1 MQLILHHWRSLLGAI
16 LARASGLRFFRTVTP
31 LLAVLATHAF
41 MLPALSADMRP
52 PLPTIGE
59 FKADTVTHAT
69 IRLGE
74 SSTLT
79 WAIGDATKITI
90 DQGIGDVTALPSVR
104 VTPTKTTTYTLTASN
119 VRGSRT
125 ARVRVTVVVPPPSI
139 ASFTATPSS
148 VALGSSTTL
157 AWDVAGAASVKINN
171 GVGEVSGSS
180 VSVTPTATTTYTL
193 VAQNVAGSTRATT
206 RVTVVVPP
214 PVIASFTAAP
224 ASISLG
230 QSTTLSWDVS
240 GATSVAINNGVGTVT
255 GTSVSVTP
263 TKTTT
268 YTLTARNAAGAVKAT
283 ARVTVTVPPP
293 SIASFTASPASITA
307 GESTTLSWNVTGAT
321 SLSINNGV
329 GTVIGSSVRVSPSAT
344 TTYTLTAKSA
354 GGTVTAT
361 TRVTVAVAPPVISSF
376 SASPASITAGQAST
390 LSWNVSGA
398 TSLAIDHGVGTVT
411 GSNVSVSPTA
421 STTYTLTARNSAGTV
436 TAATSVAVTPST
448 GGMKYQVA
456 YDSALLGSWIRSC
469 WESETAPIY
478 SNFAA
483 EAPGRTGHA
492 IEVRFGPENGSNA
505 FGLADR
511 KPGWDTQDKYLNE
524 FRTIEFDLYVDGD
537 ATGME
542 NLEFI
547 FEDAFQS
554 DDAKLVNFIPGW
566 FDLTPA
572 ERVNRWYH
580 VVIDLEAIHPK
591 IIRFHQFLLFNAG
604 NPDSQPHFRMANVR
618 LGYVDDLVAPVV
630 TFQSATPSVSYDAM
644 TLAFTTNEF
653 ARFRIEYGRTGYTET
668 FEGPGD
674 WDGWVTAH
682 SATLP
687 GLLPGVTYQYRIVAF
702 DHRTEPGTAPN
713 FGYHTGTFTMPPAPT
728 TPPIL
733 SGLAATNVTGNSA
746 TLVWQTNRPTKAR
759 LVYRKVGGAELVR
772 TFDDY
777 ALSRSSLADLLEPNT
792 AYQGAVTVTDAFNL
806 SASQEITFTTNAAGQ
821 PTVMIVVNPA
831 QTRSIS
837 PWIYGM
843 NFYQETADQVRNLT
857 FNRQG
862 GNRWTAYNW
871 ENNASNSGA
880 DWGPYSND
888 NFLGGDT
895 IVPAEAVRSRIAEDR
910 ARNSA
915 SLISVQMQGYVA
927 ADKNGLV
934 DITAPNYL
942 SERFKPVV
950 YRKGTAFTSTPST
963 TDNAVYMDEFIWALR
978 GKFST
983 NIYADPVTPT
993 FVSLDN
999 EPDLWSLTHPQI
1011 QPQHPTAA
1019 SFIEKSVAL
1028 ARAVKDVDSS
1038 IKIFGPV
1045 NYGISGFINWQGS
1058 PGYTED
1064 YWFMDQYLQAMKT
1077 ASDSAGQRLLDVFDF
1092 HWYSEAYAGNTRIIS
1107 LSSPNLNAEQIQEIV
1122 QSPRSLWDPTYAENS
1137 WIVSYFG
1144 GPVRILPRLEAKIA
1158 AGFPG
1163 TKLAITEYDN
1173 GGHNHIAGAIAQADN
1188 LGVFGAHGVFAA
1200 NYWPLAQSYPF
1211 VQGAFKMYRDYD
1223 GNQSTFGDIS
1233 VAATSSNIAKVAA
1246 YVSRDS
1252 SHPNRL
1258 VLVVINRSF
1267 TAEDVAFNGL
1277 SASGNA
1283 KVYRMET
1290 NKSSPVFV
1298 GEVPVNLSNWV
1309 ISLPALSVS
1318 TIEITP

>member
-1 MQLILHHWRSLLGAI
+1 MIRLLQYLRSSWGAI
-16 LARASGLRFFRTVTP
+16 HTRGFERRFLSRVFS
-31 LLAVLATHAF
+31 LLAVIAFHAA
-41 MLPALSADMRP
+41 LPEAHAEYRP

-59 FKADTVTHAT
+59 FKADTVTNAT

-90 DQGIGDVTALPSVR
+90 DQGIGEVTNLPSVQVTPTQTTVYTLTASNSRGSRTARAR
-104 VTPTKTTTYTLTASN
+104 VTVVVPPPVISSFTATPATVTLGGAATLAWDVAGATSVSINNGVGVVTGSSSVSVSPTKTTTYTLTAKNAS
-119 VRGSRT
+119 GSVT
-125 ARVRVTVVVPPPSI
+125 ASTKVTVVVP
-139 ASFTATPSS
+139 
-148 VALGSSTTL
+148 L
-157 AWDVAGAASVKINN
+157 
-171 GVGEVSGSS
+171 
-180 VSVTPTATTTYTL
+180 
-193 VAQNVAGSTRATT
+193 
-206 RVTVVVPP
+206 
-214 PVIASFTAAP
+214 PVIASFAAAP
-224 ASISLG
+224 ESIPLG
-230 QSTTLSWDVS
+230 GSATLSWNVS
-240 GATSVAINNGVGTVT
+240 GATSVSINNGVGVVT
-255 GTSVSVTP
+255 ASSVSVSP

-268 YTLTARNAAGAVKAT
+268 YTLTAKNAGGSVTAT
-283 ARVTVTVPPP
+283 AKVTVVVPPP
-293 SIASFTASPASITA
+293 VISSFSAAPSSITA
-307 GESTTLSWNVTGAT
+307 GQSSTLSWSVSGAT
-321 SLSINNGV
+321 SVSINNGV
-329 GTVIGSSVRVSPSAT
+329 GTVTGSSVAVSPAQT
-344 TTYTLTAKSA
+344 TTYTLTAKNA
-354 GGTVTAT
+354 GGSVTAT

-398 TSLAIDHGVGTVT
+398 TSLAIDNGVGTVS
-411 GSNVSVSPTA
+411 GSSVSVSPTA

-436 TAATSVAVTPST
+436 TASTSVAVTTST

-492 IEVRFGPENGSNA
+492 IEVRYSAENGSNA

-524 FRTIEFDLYVDGD
+524 FRTIEFDLYVDAD
-537 ATGME
+537 STGME
-542 NLEFI
+542 NLEI
-547 FEDAFQS
+547 MFEDAFLS
-554 DDAKLVNFIPGW
+554 DDAKLVDFIPGW
-566 FDLTPA
+566 AQLTPA
-572 ERVNRWYH
+572 ERVNRWFH
-580 VVIDLEAIHPK
+580 VTIDIASLHPK
-591 IIRFHQFLLFNAG
+591 IIRFHQFLFFNNG
-604 NPDSQPHFRMANVR
+604 GPDSQPHFRMANVR
-618 LGYVDDLVAPVV
+618 VGYVDDLVAPVV

-653 ARFRIEYGRTGYTET
+653 ARFRVEYGRTGYTET

-687 GLLPGVTYQYRIVAF
+687 GLVPGVTYQYRIVAF
-702 DHRTEPGTAPN
+702 DHRTEPDAQPN
-713 FGYHTGTFTMPPAPT
+713 YGYYTGTFTMPPAPT

-733 SGLAATNVTGNSA
+733 SGLAATAITGNSA

-759 LVYRKVGGAELVR
+759 LVYHKVGGAELVR

-792 AYQGAVTVTDAFNL
+792 TYQGAVTVTDAFNL
-806 SASQEITFTTNAAGQ
+806 STSQEIAFTTNAAGQ
-821 PTVMIVVNPA
+821 PTVTIAVNPA
-831 QTRSIS
+831 QTHPIS

-895 IVPAEAVRSRIAEDR
+895 IVPAEAVRSRVAEDR

-934 DITAPNYL
+934 DIHAPNYL

-978 GKFST
+978 GKFPT
-983 NIYADPVTPT
+983 NIYSDPATPT

-1064 YWFMDQYLQAMKT
+1064 YWFMDQYLQAMKA

-1223 GNQSTFGDIS
+1223 GNLGSFGDIS

-1252 SHPNRL
+1252 NNPNRL
-1258 VLVVINRSF
+1258 VIVVINRSF
-1267 TAEDVAFNGL
+1267 TAEDVSFNGL
-1277 SASGNA
+1277 AASGNA

>member
-16 LARASGLRFFRTVTP
+16 LARASGLRFFRNLCP
-31 LLAVLATHAF
+31 LLAVLAANAF

-90 DQGIGDVTALPSVR
+90 DQGIGDVTALPSVQ

-119 VRGSRT
+119 VRGART
-125 ARVRVTVVVPPPSI
+125 ARVRVTVVVPPPVI
-139 ASFTATPSS
+139 AAFTAS
-148 VALGSSTTL
+148 
-157 AWDVAGAASVKINN
+157 
-171 GVGEVSGSS
+171 
-180 VSVTPTATTTYTL
+180 
-193 VAQNVAGSTRATT
+193 
-206 RVTVVVPP
+206 
-214 PVIASFTAAP
+214 P
-224 ASISLG
+224 ASIALG
-230 QSTTLSWDVS
+230 QSATLNWDVS
-240 GATSVAINNGVGTVT
+240 GASSVTINNGVGTVT

-283 ARVTVTVPPP
+283 AQIAVVVPPP
-293 SIASFTASPASITA
+293 SITSFVATPASITA
-307 GESTTLSWNVTGAT
+307 GQSTTLSWNVTGAT

-354 GGTVTAT
+354 GGTVRATAK
-361 TRVTVAVAPPVISSF
+361 VTVAVAPPPVITSF
-376 SASPASITAGQAST
+376 TATPASITAGQSST
-390 LSWNVSGA
+390 LSWNVTGA
-398 TSLAIDHGVGTVT
+398 TAVSIDQGVGTVT
-411 GSNVSVSPTA
+411 GASVNVAPAAT
-421 STTYTLTARNSAGTV
+421 TTYTLTARNATGAV
-436 TAATSVAVTPST
+436 TASTRVDVTPST

-478 SNFAA
+478 SNFSA
-483 EAPGRTGHA
+483 EAPGRAGHA

-524 FRTIEFDLYVDGD
+524 FRTIEFDLYVDAD

-580 VVIDLEAIHPK
+580 VVIDLETIHPK
-591 IIRFHQFLLFNAG
+591 IIRFHQFLLFNTG
-604 NPDSQPHFRMANVR
+604 NPDSQPHFRLANVR

-653 ARFRIEYGRTGYTET
+653 ARYRIEYGRTGYTET

-728 TPPIL
+728 TPPVL
-733 SGLAATNVTGNSA
+733 SGLAATNVTGNSV
-746 TLVWQTNRPTKAR
+746 TLVWQTNRPTRAR
-759 LVYRKVGGAELVR
+759 LTYQKIGGAELVR

-777 ALSRSSLADLLEPNT
+777 ALNCSSLADLLEPNT
-792 AYQGAVTVTDAFNL
+792 TYHGAVTVTDAFNL
-806 SASQEITFTTNAAGQ
+806 STSQALTFTTGAAGI
-821 PTVMIVVNPA
+821 PTVTIAVNPA
-831 QTRSIS
+831 QTRQIS

-843 NFYQETADQVRNLT
+843 NFYQDTAHQVRNLT
-857 FNRQG
+857 LNRQG

-871 ENNASNSGA
+871 ENNASNSGR

-895 IVPAEAVRSRIAEDR
+895 VVPAEAVRARIAEDR
-910 ARNSA
+910 ARHSA
-915 SLISVQMQGYVA
+915 SLITVQLQGYAA

-934 DITAPNYL
+934 DVTAPNYL

-950 YRKGTAFTSTPST
+950 SRKGATFTATPST

-978 GKFST
+978 GKFWT
-983 NIYADPVTPT
+983 NIYADPQMPT

-999 EPDLWSLTHPQI
+999 EPDLWSETHPQI
-1011 QPQHPTAA
+1011 QPHHPAA
-1019 SFIEKSVAL
+1019 APFIQKSIEL
-1028 ARAVKDVDSS
+1028 ARALKDVDPS

-1058 PGYTED
+1058 PGYTYD
-1064 YWFMDQYLQAMKT
+1064 YWFMDQYLEAMKT
-1077 ASDSAGQRLLDVFDF
+1077 ASDNAGQRLLDVFDF
-1092 HWYSEAYAGNTRIIS
+1092 NWYSEAYADNTRIIF
-1107 LSSPNLNAEQIQEIV
+1107 LSQPNLNATQIQEIV

-1144 GPVRILPRLEAKIA
+1144 GPVRILPRLEAKVA

-1163 TKLAITEYDN
+1163 TRLAITEYDN

-1188 LGVFGAHGVFAA
+1188 LGIFGAHGVFAA
-1200 NYWPLAQSYPF
+1200 NYWPMWPEYPF

-1233 VAATSSNIAKVAA
+1233 LAATSTDVSKVAA

-1252 SHPNRL
+1252 QNPNRL

-1267 TAEDVAFNGL
+1267 TAEDVSFNGL
-1277 SASGNA
+1277 AASGNA

-1298 GEVPVNLSNWV
+1298 GQVPVNLSNWV